1 MWYNFIMNKFYISK
15 GAKFVLNKLKECKE
29 EGYLVGGSVR
39 DNLLGDTPS
48 DFDVT
53 TSASP
58 ERIMEIF
65 QEERLITLGKKYGTI
80 GIMVEGEIIETT
92 TYRKDGDYLDGRHP
106 ANVEFSSDLI
116 EDLKRRDFT
125 MNAMAMDVEGNI
137 IDEFGGI
144 SDLEAGEI
152 KTVGTPAQRFQEDK
166 LRMLRAIRFANR
178 YNFQIEDETYLAIR
192 KYAKNITQV
201 SPERI
206 QVELNQIFLSETP
219 GNGINLLYD
228 CGLLEHIFP
237 ELMPTIGYD
246 QMSPYHHRNLFYHM
260 LCTMDNVPPKL
271 HLRIAGL
278 FHDIAKVDTLT
289 IDEEGIGHFYGH
301 DRLGSKMVA
310 DILRRLRYDNKTINA
325 VEILIRRHMKVS
337 PGMGEK
343 GLKRQIR
350 TVGEDLI
357 FDLYDLMIADM
368 VCTREGRDTSFL
380 DERKVEIKKILES
393 HQVIDKSGL
402 AINGKDLIEIGYNE
416 GKEIGNMLD
425 YLTDLVLDDEELNIK
440 ETLLNIASKKL
451 SEVK

>member
-1 MWYNFIMNKFYISK
+1 MKKYFISNGS
-15 GAKFVLNKLKECKE
+15 KFVLKRLRERGV

-39 DNLLGDTPS
+39 DNLMGFIPS

-53 TSASP
+53 TFATP
-58 ERIMEIF
+58 DEIIEIF
-65 QEERLITLGKKYGTI
+65 SDKRLITLGKKYGTI
-80 GIMVEGEIIETT
+80 GIMAEGEIVETT

-106 ANVEFSSDLI
+106 KEVKFSRNLI

-125 MNAMAMDVEGNI
+125 INAMAMDIDGNI
-137 IDEFGGI
+137 IDEFGGAW
-144 SDLEAGEI
+144 DLESRLI
-152 KTVGTPAQRFQEDK
+152 RTVGDPEERFEEDK
-166 LRMLRAIRFANR
+166 LRMLRAVRFANR

-192 KYAKNITQV
+192 KKAKEITQV

-206 QVELNQIFLSETP
+206 QMELNQIFLSETP

-246 QMSPYHHRNLFYHM
+246 QMSPYHHKNLFYHM
-260 LCTMDNVPPKL
+260 LCAMDNVKPKL
-271 HLRIAGL
+271 HLRIAAL

-301 DRLGSKMVA
+301 DRLGAKMVV
-310 DILRRLRYDNKTINA
+310 DILKRLRYDNKTIER
-325 VEILIRRHMKVS
+325 VKVLIDRHMKVS

-368 VCTREGRDTSFL
+368 VCTRNDRDISL
-380 DERKVEIKKILES
+380 LEERKVQIKEILES
-393 HQVIDKSGL
+393 HQVIDKTGL
-402 AINGKDLIEIGYNE
+402 KINGRDLIDIGYKE
-416 GKEIGNMLD
+416 GKEIGAMLD
-425 YLTDLVLDDEELNIK
+425 YLTELVIDDEELNK
-440 ETLLNIASKKL
+440 KNLLLNIAREKL
-451 SEVK
+451 SEER